1 MDCIFCKIVAG
12 QIPSDVV
19 YTDDRVI
26 AFRDINPMAPV
37 HLLIIPREHIASLN
51 DITEHETPLVGHM
64 VQVAKQLAKQ
74 QGIGT
79 KGYRVVINCGPQGGQ
94 VVQHL
99 HMHLLG
105 GRELSGGWDSDC
117 AMRLSCTGVE
127 CERSLISWNRGS
139 MDF

>member
-1 MDCIFCKIVAG
+1 MDCIFCKIIAG

-26 AFRDINPMAPV
+26 AFRDISPLTPV
-37 HLLIIPREHIASLN
+37 HLLIIPREHIATLN
-51 DITEHETPLVGHM
+51 DITEHETLLMGHM

-94 VVQHL
+94 LVQHL

-105 GRELSGGWDSDC
+105 GRELSGG
-117 AMRLSCTGVE
+117 MG
-127 CERSLISWNRGS
+127 
-139 MDF
+139 

>member
-19 YTDDRVI
+19 YTDDKVI
-26 AFRDINPMAPV
+26 AFRDIYPMAPV

-51 DITEHETPLVGHM
+51 DINEHQILLIGHM
-64 VQVAKQLAKQ
+64 VLVAKQLAKQ
-74 QGIGT
+74 QGIAT

-94 VVQHL
+94 EVQHL

-105 GRELSGGWDSDC
+105 GRELSGG
-117 AMRLSCTGVE
+117 LG
-127 CERSLISWNRGS
+127 
-139 MDF
+139 

>member
-1 MDCIFCKIVAG
+1 MDCIFCKIIAG

-19 YTDDRVI
+19 YTDDKVI

-37 HLLIIPREHIASLN
+37 HLLIIPREHIPSLN
-51 DITEHETPLVGHM
+51 DITEQQIALVGHM

-74 QGIGT
+74 QGIAT
-79 KGYRVVINCGPQGGQ
+79 KGYRIVINTGPQGGQ

-105 GRELSGGWDSDC
+105 GRELSGG
-117 AMRLSCTGVE
+117 LG
-127 CERSLISWNRGS
+127 
-139 MDF
+139 

>member
-1 MDCIFCKIVAG
+1 MECIFCKIIAG

-19 YTDDRVI
+19 YTDDKVI
-26 AFRDINPMAPV
+26 AFRDVSPTAPV

-51 DITEHETPLVGHM
+51 DINEHQSALVGHM

-74 QGIGT
+74 KGIAT

-94 VVQHL
+94 VVPHL

-105 GRELSGGWDSDC
+105 GRELSGG
-117 AMRLSCTGVE
+117 LG
-127 CERSLISWNRGS
+127 
-139 MDF
+139 

>member
-1 MDCIFCKIVAG
+1 MLGSYSAQGGRGMECIFCKIVAG

-37 HLLIIPREHIASLN
+37 HLLIIPREHVASLN
-51 DITEHETPLVGHM
+51 DITEHQVMLAGHM
-64 VQVAKQLAKQ
+64 VQVAKQLAKS
-74 QGIGT
+74 QGMAT

-99 HMHLLG
+99 HIHLLG
-105 GRELSGGWDSDC
+105 GRELSGG
-117 AMRLSCTGVE
+117 LG
-127 CERSLISWNRGS
+127 
-139 MDF
+139 

>member
-1 MDCIFCKIVAG
+1 MDCIFCKIVGG

-19 YTDDRVI
+19 YTDDKVI
-26 AFRDINPMAPV
+26 AFRDISPMAPV

-51 DITEHETPLVGHM
+51 DITEQQTALIGHM

-74 QGIGT
+74 QGIAAR
-79 KGYRVVINCGPQGGQ
+79 GYRVVINCGLQGGQ

-105 GRELSGGWDSDC
+105 GRELAGG
-117 AMRLSCTGVE
+117 LG
-127 CERSLISWNRGS
+127 
-139 MDF
+139 

>member
-1 MDCIFCKIVAG
+1 MLGSYSAQGGRSMECIFCKIVAG

-26 AFRDINPMAPV
+26 AFHDINPMAPV

-51 DITEHETPLVGHM
+51 DITEHQLPLVGHM
-64 VQVAKQLAKQ
+64 VMVAKQLAKQ
-74 QGIGT
+74 QGIAT

-105 GRELSGGWDSDC
+105 GRELSGG
-117 AMRLSCTGVE
+117 LG
-127 CERSLISWNRGS
+127 
-139 MDF
+139 

>member
-12 QIPSDVV
+12 QIPSEVV

-37 HLLIIPREHIASLN
+37 HLLIIPREHIVSLN
-51 DITEHETPLVGHM
+51 DITERETPLVGHM
-64 VQVAKQLAKQ
+64 VQIAKQLAKQ
-74 QGIGT
+74 QGIAT

-105 GRELSGGWDSDC
+105 GRELSGG
-117 AMRLSCTGVE
+117 LG
-127 CERSLISWNRGS
+127 
-139 MDF
+139 

>member
-37 HLLIIPREHIASLN
+37 HLLIIPREHIVSLN

-74 QGIGT
+74 QGIG
-79 KGYRVVINCGPQGGQ
+79 YQ
-94 VVQHL
+94 
-99 HMHLLG
+99 
-105 GRELSGGWDSDC
+105 
-117 AMRLSCTGVE
+117 RLP
-127 CERSLISWNRGS
+127 RG
-139 MDF
+139 D

>member
-19 YTDDRVI
+19 YTDDKVI
-26 AFRDINPMAPV
+26 AFRDISPLAPI

-51 DITEHETPLVGHM
+51 DITEHQTALVAHM
-64 VQVAKQLAKQ
+64 VQVARQLAKQ
-74 QGIGT
+74 QGIAV
-79 KGYRVVINCGPQGGQ
+79 KGYRVVINCGQQGGQ

-105 GRELSGGWDSDC
+105 GRELSGG
-117 AMRLSCTGVE
+117 LG
-127 CERSLISWNRGS
+127 
-139 MDF
+139 

>member
-26 AFRDINPMAPV
+26 AFRDIYPMAPV
-37 HLLIIPREHIASLN
+37 HLLVIPREHIASLN
-51 DITEHETPLVGHM
+51 DITEHQIPLVGHM
-64 VQVAKQLAKQ
+64 VLVAKQLAKQ
-74 QGIGT
+74 QGIAT

-94 VVQHL
+94 EVQHL

-105 GRELSGGWDSDC
+105 GRELSGG
-117 AMRLSCTGVE
+117 LG
-127 CERSLISWNRGS
+127 
-139 MDF
+139 

>member
-1 MDCIFCKIVAG
+1 MDCIFCKIIAG
-12 QIPSDVV
+12 QILSDVI
-19 YTDDRVI
+19 YTDDKVV

-37 HLLIIPREHIASLN
+37 HLLIIPREHILSLN
-51 DITEHETPLVGHM
+51 DVTEQQITLVGHM

-79 KGYRVVINCGPQGGQ
+79 KGYRVVINTGPQGGQ

-105 GRELSGGWDSDC
+105 GRELTGG
-117 AMRLSCTGVE
+117 LG
-127 CERSLISWNRGS
+127 
-139 MDF
+139 

>member
-37 HLLIIPREHIASLN
+37 HLLIIPREHIVSLN
-51 DITEHETPLVGHM
+51 DITERETPLVGHM

-74 QGIGT
+74 QGVGT
-79 KGYRVVINCGPQGGQ
+79 KGYRVVINCGSQGGQ
-94 VVQHL
+94 VVRHL

-105 GRELSGGWDSDC
+105 GRELSGG
-117 AMRLSCTGVE
+117 LG
-127 CERSLISWNRGS
+127 
-139 MDF
+139 

>member
-1 MDCIFCKIVAG
+1 MDCIFCKIIAG

-19 YTDDRVI
+19 YTDDKVI

-37 HLLIIPREHIASLN
+37 HLLIIPREHIPSLN
-51 DITEHETPLVGHM
+51 DITEQQIALVGHM

-74 QGIGT
+74 QGIAT
-79 KGYRVVINCGPQGGQ
+79 KGYRIVINSGPQGGQ

-105 GRELSGGWDSDC
+105 GRELSGG
-117 AMRLSCTGVE
+117 LG
-127 CERSLISWNRGS
+127 
-139 MDF
+139 